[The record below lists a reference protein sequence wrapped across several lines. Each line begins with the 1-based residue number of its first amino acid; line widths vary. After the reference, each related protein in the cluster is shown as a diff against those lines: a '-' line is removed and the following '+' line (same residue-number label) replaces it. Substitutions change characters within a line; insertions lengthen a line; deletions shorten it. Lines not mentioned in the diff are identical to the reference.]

1 MASAQIDYWFRP
13 GRGGGRN
20 PGILAVQNKYEFT
33 AHEVSNNGSI
43 WTYNCKFRNTPK
55 IKCSA
60 KARVTGFDGKWFL
73 QSVDKVHSCEP
84 NCARVI
90 AEHLRHQMKEIVR
103 KIQLKQWVKL
113 SEI

>member
-1 MASAQIDYWFRP
+1 MIYLFCL
-13 GRGGGRN
+13 
-20 PGILAVQNKYEFT
+20 IKIV

-43 WTYNCKFRNTPK
+43 WTYNCKFHDTPK
-55 IKCSA
+55 IKRSV

-84 NCARVI
+84 NRARVI

-103 KIQLKQWVKL
+103 KNPTQAVGQAVRDIRVKL
-113 SEI
+113 LKSTEMINISILI